1 MQLRYGI
8 VLAIVVGLGFAL
20 AGAADT
26 KGTPGGQAGKPV
38 VVANPKEPIPPSG
51 QRTKVVFREELTIG
65 VAEGDDNY
73 MFGTSI
79 QATADEKGGI
89 YVLDWSRKKIQKFDP
104 AGKFLFSIGRAGQG
118 PGEFG
123 NLWEM
128 RFDGKGGIYIT
139 DISNKRVSFFDKE
152 TGAFRDAIKLTVDT
166 GAVILLS
173 NGTYFTSTN
182 TREDLP
188 DGAKWT
194 IPYGIFGRDFKLKTE
209 FRRDG
214 VDFTGLPEYSDRAR
228 FIAGMLSR
236 SAFKPNVI
244 TAVTDD
250 ERIVVGYPD
259 RYEFT
264 IYDISGAPRLLV
276 KKDAAPRPVTDRHKD
291 FYFQTAVLSF
301 LATSGGGG
309 RPKDEDVRKA
319 MVYPKLLPA
328 YSRIIP
334 MDNGLLF
341 VVTDTL
347 PRASTVDLFDAKGA
361 CLGSFVTDVPA
372 STLVFRNGKAYGVE
386 EIDDFYYVKRF
397 AYTVQKY

>member
-1 MQLRYGI
+1 MKSPFKIGL
-8 VLAIVVGLGFAL
+8 VIVVGLGLSMAD
-20 AGAADT
+20 AADA

-38 VVANPKEPIPPSG
+38 VVANPKEPVPPSG

-65 VAEGDDNY
+65 VEEGDENY
-73 MFGTSI
+73 MFGSSI
-79 QATADEKGGI
+79 QVTADERGGI
-89 YVLDWSRKKIQKFDP
+89 YVLDWSRKRIQKFDP

-128 RFDGKGGIYIT
+128 RFDGRGRIYIT
-139 DISNKRVSFFDKE
+139 DIANKRITFFDKE
-152 TGAFRDAIKLTVDT
+152 TGRFAEAIKLEAST

-182 TREDLP
+182 TREDRP
-188 DGAKWT
+188 DGPKWA
-194 IPYGIFGRDFKLKTE
+194 IPYGIFDRDFKLKTE

-214 VDFTGLPEYSDRAR
+214 VDFTGLPEYADRAR
-228 FIAGMLSR
+228 FVAGMLSR

-250 ERIVVGYPD
+250 ERLIVGYPD

-264 IYDISGAPRLLV
+264 VYDRTGEPRLLI
-276 KKDAAPRPVTDRHKD
+276 KKDAAPRLVTDGHKD
-291 FYFQTAVLSF
+291 YYFQTAVLSF
-301 LATSGGGG
+301 LASSGGNN

-328 YSRIIP
+328 YNQIIP
-334 MDNGLLF
+334 MDDGLLF

-361 CLGSFVTDVPA
+361 WLGSFVTDVPA
-372 STLVFRNGKAYGVE
+372 STLIFRNGKAYGVE
-386 EIDDFYYVKRF
+386 EIDDYHYVKRY
-397 AYTVQKY
+397 AYTLQKY